1 MDRLKPACK
10 DILMKNLILLAF
22 LTWVTV
28 AYAAGPVAQETL
40 HDAESY
46 KVEKPVQE
54 QDAQRSLAGSKSK
67 KKKKDFS
74 GETLKQETPGEEET
88 EIKFWKYTE
97 E

>member
-1 MDRLKPACK
+1 
-10 DILMKNLILLAF
+10 MKNVILLVF

-28 AYAAGPVAQETL
+28 SYASDPVAQETL
-40 HDAESY
+40 GDAEAY

-54 QDAQRSLAGSKSK
+54 QDAQRSLAGSKMK

-74 GETLKQETPGEEET
+74 GETLKQEAPEESET
-88 EIKFWKYTE
+88 DIKFWKYSE